1 MSLLQLPPEI
11 LLEVLCHVGSDFF
24 AASVDRLSVS
34 KQWFDIAYPV
44 FLEDVT
50 LTSKALDCLFS
61 RPVKQS
67 TLDGLQRHAGAVQ
80 MKLRGFDQWQ
90 DASAG
95 AANAEVSV
103 RDISK
108 WTARLEENLGRLS
121 TLLTGSTRLKML
133 AVQAMPE
140 LQNTGLSTSRRSYL
154 SLGSVDKLL
163 LADNVTSLDID
174 VGGTALSSRRG
185 SHLHLCEAIN
195 MRLPTLRRLRC
206 RLCQICPEI
215 LSIDPD
221 AHYDNLEEV
230 IINLSL
236 SEMTPVEAAYR
247 YPARCNSQR
256 NFTHLIAAL
265 EERASLLAERMRT
278 VKMVRLISHSLPS
291 MQICAFDAL
300 TGRRMRL
307 KSLQEWDAD
316 GEDILDELPSSEDEA
331 LPHEFD
337 SSESETDGD

>member
-11 LLEVLCHVGSDFF
+11 LLQVLCLVGSDFF

-44 FLEDVT
+44 FLGDVT
-50 LTSKALDCLFS
+50 LTSKALDRLFS
-61 RPVKQS
+61 QPIKQS
-67 TLDGLQRHAGAVQ
+67 TLDSLQRHAGAVQ

-90 DASAG
+90 EVSA
-95 AANAEVSV
+95 NSEVSV

-121 TLLTGSTRLKML
+121 TLLTGSTRLKVL

-140 LQNTGLSTSRRSYL
+140 LHNTGLSTSRRSYL

-174 VGGTALSSRRG
+174 FGGTALSSRRG

-195 MRLPTLRRLRC
+195 VRLPSLRRLRC

-256 NFTHLIAAL
+256 NFTHLLAAL
-265 EERASLLAERMRT
+265 EERAALLAERMRT

-337 SSESETDGD
+337 SSESETDED